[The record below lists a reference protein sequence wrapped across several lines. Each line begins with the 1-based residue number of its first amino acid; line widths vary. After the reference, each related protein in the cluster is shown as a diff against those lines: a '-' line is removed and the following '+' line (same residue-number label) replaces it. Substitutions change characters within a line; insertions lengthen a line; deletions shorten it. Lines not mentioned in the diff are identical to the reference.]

1 MKRLLVLLAVVV
13 MFSQF
18 LFAAE
23 NIYVYKETTG
33 KTSIIS
39 EWRVISQ
46 DGGYLV
52 TIEGPVEGPIEYHRA
67 LCNEDFATI
76 SWEYKNTEAKTEVLA
91 KREGNRILV
100 NGKLKD
106 KQISKVYEINDLPW
120 FEIAEVSLSRFA
132 QAGEEK
138 VEFWSLR
145 PTDLKLYKMV
155 AIRQDTEIIKEN
167 GQDVETV
174 QIKVT
179 VPGFASLFWSV
190 KYWFRKSDG
199 VYIRYEGVRGGP
211 GTPKTI
217 VELIK

>member
-13 MFSQF
+13 VFSQF

-23 NIYVYKETTG
+23 NTYVYRETTG
-33 KTSIIS
+33 KTSITS

-52 TIEGPVEGPIEYHRA
+52 TIEGPVEDPIEYHKA
-67 LCNEDFATI
+67 LCDQDFATI
-76 SWEYKNTEAKTEVLA
+76 SWEYKNTEVKTEVLA

-106 KQISKVYEINDLPW
+106 KQISKVYEIDDLPW

-138 VEFWSLR
+138 VEFWTLR
-145 PTDLKLYKMV
+145 PTDLKLFKMV
-155 AIRQDTEIIKEN
+155 AIRQDTEIIKQN
-167 GQDVETV
+167 GEDVEAV

-179 VPGFASLFWSV
+179 VPGLPRCFGALNTV
-190 KYWFRKSDG
+190 QK
-199 VYIRYEGVRGGP
+199 I
-211 GTPKTI
+211 
-217 VELIK
+217 